1 MPSLC
6 DARLAFRQSNF
17 RMLKIDNLNVFY
29 GKRKAV
35 DDLNLTVEKGQ
46 IVGLLGPNGAGK
58 STALLAS
65 AGALIPSSGAVSVND
80 ISLESDPIAFKKS
93 VGFAD
98 QPPSLYEYFT
108 VLEHVLFVAE
118 ARGEASEQQALE
130 VLEKLGLLSIK
141 DRLCRECSFGMR
153 QRIGLAAALV
163 GKIEMI
169 LLDETLNGLDP
180 HASVMAREAIKE
192 AASQG
197 AKVLMSTHLLGVSE
211 RLCNRIVIMNEGRVV
226 KDLQESELQNLLS
239 QGDGAIE
246 SLYLSLIPREPT

>member
-1 MPSLC
+1 
-6 DARLAFRQSNF
+6 
-17 RMLKIDNLNVFY
+17 MLKIEQLNVFY

-35 DDLNLTVEKGQ
+35 DDLDLSVANGQ

-65 AGALIPSSGAVSVND
+65 AGALIPSSGFVSVNGVT
-80 ISLESDPIAFKKS
+80 LASDPIGFKQS

-98 QPPSLYEYFT
+98 QPPSLYEFFT
-108 VLEHVLFVAE
+108 VLEHVLFVGE
-118 ARGEASEQQALE
+118 ARGQVREKDALD
-130 VLEKLGLLSIK
+130 VLTKLGLASIK

-163 GKIEMI
+163 GKVEVI

-180 HASVMAREAIKE
+180 HASVMAREAIKQ
-192 AASQG
+192 AAKQG

-226 KDLQESELQNLLS
+226 KDLQESELEDLLN

-246 SLYLSLIPREPT
+246 SLYLSLIPREST